1 MASYRANF
9 FSKRPSADTEG
20 TLRVKI
26 EQKSVAST
34 GGCITWTGARCRD
47 GYGRMKVKTAEGDE
61 RVVSPHRVIFFL
73 TSDRP
78 SLTTSMHVSH
88 LCNEKLCVNPT
99 HLSYEE
105 SVVNQQRKN
114 CFSEGRCAG
123 NHPGY
128 PNCIIKK

>member
-20 TLRVKI
+20 TLRAKI

-61 RVVSPHRVIFFL
+61 RVVSPHRLNNKYARQTPVQQITL
-73 TSDRP
+73 RQ
-78 SLTTSMHVSH
+78 H
-88 LCNEKLCVNPT
+88 NP
-99 HLSYEE
+99 
-105 SVVNQQRKN
+105 SVVRGECREPAEKEEL
-114 CFSEGRCAG
+114 FL
-123 NHPGY
+123 
-128 PNCIIKK
+128 